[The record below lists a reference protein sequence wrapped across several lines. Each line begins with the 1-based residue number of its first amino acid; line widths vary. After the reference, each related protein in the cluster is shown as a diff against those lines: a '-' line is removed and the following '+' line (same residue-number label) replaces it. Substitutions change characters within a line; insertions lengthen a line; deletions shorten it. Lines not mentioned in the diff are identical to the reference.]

1 MDTQTITLDPP
12 RADRDAVTKPPV
24 AVVIIAKNEERN
36 LPACLASVTPWA
48 AEIVVVDD
56 QSTDRTRDIAA
67 AAGARVLRR
76 AMDIEGRH
84 RNWAYA
90 QASQPWVLSL
100 DADERVTPELV
111 AEIAEIIERDPP
123 QEA

>member
-1 MDTQTITLDPP
+1 MS
-12 RADRDAVTKPPV
+12 
-24 AVVIIAKNEERN
+24 VVIIAKNEERN
-36 LPACLASVTPWA
+36 LPDCLASIKGWA

-56 QSTDRTRDIAA
+56 HSTDRTRELAT
-67 AAGARVLRR
+67 AAGAKVFTR

-100 DADERVTPELV
+100 DADERVTPAL
-111 AEIAEIIERDPP
+111 AEEITRVLPNETKRHGFDIPLRNFIGQRPVVRGGW
-123 QEA
+123 